1 MHQIKKI
8 NVLAN
13 SGIKFFTMFT
23 GKYTLIKSKRSWFW
37 VLGLCGPIFNPE
49 NPVLKSVFLDT
60 MKEPDGSWPEEF
72 DDLLIRP
79 FLMATFHTAR
89 LYSKFISIKRTD
101 RIEWTKKSWDYYK
114 LIIDIYE
121 TRKNAKSAIK
131 ELIWMSQ

>member
-1 MHQIKKI
+1 MDCSVP
-8 NVLAN
+8 NVFKL
-13 SGIKFFTMFT
+13 
-23 GKYTLIKSKRSWFW
+23 Y
-37 VLGLCGPIFNPE
+37 P
-49 NPVLKSVFLDT
+49 LDT

-114 LIIDIYE
+114 LIIHIYE
-121 TRKNAKSAIK
+121 TRKNAKGAIK
-131 ELIWMSQ
+131 EQI

>member
-1 MHQIKKI
+1 M
-8 NVLAN
+8 NA
-13 SGIKFFTMFT
+13 
-23 GKYTLIKSKRSWFW
+23 TL
-37 VLGLCGPIFNPE
+37 
-49 NPVLKSVFLDT
+49 FLFSDT

-114 LIIDIYE
+114 LIIDIYD

-131 ELIWMSQ
+131 EQI